1 MIPRRKKKPAKFK
14 GPDRFPLMCKA
25 AGLGVPVKE
34 YEFHPVRKWRVD
46 YYFPRLG
53 LAVEVEGGVWQ
64 QGRHTRGS
72 GFVKDMQ
79 KYNALAVAGIHL
91 MRFQPKQM
99 QSEAIVAIVD
109 FATQQWKRGY
119 HAE

>member
-1 MIPRRKKKPAKFK
+1 MIPRRKKRAKHQ
-14 GPDRFPLMCKA
+14 GPDPFPLLCKS

-34 YEFHPVRKWRVD
+34 FMFHPVRKWRVD
-46 YYFPRLG
+46 YFFPRLG
-53 LAVEVEGGVWQ
+53 LAVEVEGGIWQ
-64 QGRHTRGS
+64 YGRHNRAS
-72 GFVKDMQ
+72 SFIKDME
-79 KYNALAVAGIHL
+79 KYNALALAGIHL

-99 QSEAIVAIVD
+99 PSEAIVDIVD